1 MQVFQFRDNVITNYG
16 DYIRSFIN
24 VADPII
30 RTEVEKALTEGLL
43 WRDPL
48 VQLNPTFQSG
58 VSVDQLVEQ
67 GTLHP
72 ECGRVFRRNK
82 RSTGGVGDPLLL
94 HKHQEEAA
102 YLAHEGKNYVL
113 CTGTGSGKSLA
124 YIIPIVDHVLRRGS
138 GKGVQA
144 IIVFLAPMYR
154 LIGGLLGSQGLPAH
168 LHMGWCKTIST
179 GRLRPSGV
187 FYRMVAFYESCA
199 IARAWLERV
208 SSSLTLRRCSRAKHT
223 RTLLSFG
230 YSVTSRAL
238 RQMTL
243 TNAILKNGWSSHTSK
258 GHVHSTSSATEW
270 LKR

>member
-24 VADPII
+24 VADPRI
-30 RTEVEKALTEGLL
+30 RSEVEKALTEGLL
-43 WRDPL
+43 WREPL

-82 RSTGGVGDPLLL
+82 KSTGGVGDPLLL
-94 HKHQEEAA
+94 HKHQEEAT
-102 YLAHEGKNYVL
+102 YLAHEGQNYVL

-144 IIVFLAPMYR
+144 IIVYPMNALANSQAHEMEKFLKDGYPEGKLPVTYRPTRVRRRRKSAPR
-154 LIGGLLGSQGLPAH
+154 
-168 LHMGWCKTIST
+168 
-179 GRLRPSGV
+179 
-187 FYRMVAFYESCA
+187 
-199 IARAWLERV
+199 
-208 SSSLTLRRCSRAKHT
+208 
-223 RTLLSFG
+223 
-230 YSVTSRAL
+230 
-238 RQMTL
+238 
-243 TNAILKNGWSSHTSK
+243 
-258 GHVHSTSSATEW
+258 
-270 LKR
+270 